1 MSDSFLLATRIP
13 MARAD
18 FERWLDTPIP
28 GPAAI
33 ADPDAMF
40 DGWFWDGKR
49 AADAWRAA
57 TPGITAREFFAGCV
71 AGAAAGSPVTCVL
84 AHEDGALQVY
94 LCDLMGYLES
104 FVHTALLALAAAG
117 ALAGD
122 DARHPVL
129 FWAETAGNLPGPEW
143 PGWLAVLTVGRGGA
157 HFVAE
162 ADLTAA
168 IAGLRPLE
176 ERFFALVERMA
187 EGEESW
193 GGDGEYRVAA
203 PLEPRFVDPAVLAG
217 S

>member
-28 GPAAI
+28 APAAI

-40 DGWFWDGKR
+40 DGWYWDGRR
-49 AADAWRAA
+49 AADAWQAA
-57 TPGITAREFFAGCV
+57 TPEVTVREFFAGCV
-71 AGAAAGSPVTCVL
+71 TGAAAGSPVSCVL
-84 AHEDGALQVY
+84 THEDGALRMY

-117 ALAGD
+117 LLASD

-143 PGWLAVLTVGRGGA
+143 PGWLAVLTVGRDGA
-157 HFVAE
+157 RFVAE
-162 ADLTAA
+162 ADLAAA
-168 IAGLRPLE
+168 IAWLRPLE

-187 EGEESW
+187 ESEESW
-193 GGDGEYRVAA
+193 DGAGEYGTAA
-203 PLEPRFVDPAVLAG
+203 PLDPRFVDPAVLIP

>member
-13 MARAD
+13 MTRES

-28 GPAAI
+28 APAAI

-57 TPGITAREFFAGCV
+57 TPGGTAREFFAECV
-71 AGAAAGSPVTCVL
+71 AGAAAGSPVSCVL
-84 AHEDGALQVY
+84 THEGGALQVY

-104 FVHTALLALAAAG
+104 FVHTALLAFVAAG
-117 ALAGD
+117 ALAAD
-122 DARHPVL
+122 DGRHQVL

-162 ADLTAA
+162 AELTAA
-168 IAGLRPLE
+168 IAGLRPVE
-176 ERFFALVERMA
+176 ERFGALVERMA
-187 EGEESW
+187 ESEESW
-193 GGDGEYRVAA
+193 DGEGEYGTAA
-203 PLEPRFVDPAVLAG
+203 PLDPRFVDPAVLAP